1 MKVMVTDRHG
11 GEHEIKAEKGI
22 SIAETIMAAN
32 ELPKD
37 NRIQPFAICG
47 FNCSCRT
54 CHVIVDEV
62 WFDKLEPKNDDED
75 YLLSTSMSED
85 KHSRLSCQIIM
96 NESLDGIKVQLQGD
110 W

>member
-1 MKVMVTDRHG
+1 M
-11 GEHEIKAEKGI
+11 
-22 SIAETIMAAN
+22 
-32 ELPKD
+32 
-37 NRIQPFAICG
+37 
-47 FNCSCRT
+47 
-54 CHVIVDEV
+54 IVDEV